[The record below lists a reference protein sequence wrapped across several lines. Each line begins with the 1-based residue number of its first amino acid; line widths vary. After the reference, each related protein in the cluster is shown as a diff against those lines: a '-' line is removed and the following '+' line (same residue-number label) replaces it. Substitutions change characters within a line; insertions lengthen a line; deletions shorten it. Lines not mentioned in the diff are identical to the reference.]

1 MLSFCNQTRKISGQ
15 LRVRKVCE
23 LLFKFSA
30 GTRNGQI
37 IIYDLRTLK
46 SQVVVAHQGAVSAL
60 CFSPSGKYLATYSQV
75 ENRLSFWIMVSSI
88 FGMVTSHVKC
98 VKSVGTVPIQVD
110 IKMSLLLF

>member
-1 MLSFCNQTRKISGQ
+1 MNFYLN
-15 LRVRKVCE
+15 
-23 LLFKFSA
+23 FSA